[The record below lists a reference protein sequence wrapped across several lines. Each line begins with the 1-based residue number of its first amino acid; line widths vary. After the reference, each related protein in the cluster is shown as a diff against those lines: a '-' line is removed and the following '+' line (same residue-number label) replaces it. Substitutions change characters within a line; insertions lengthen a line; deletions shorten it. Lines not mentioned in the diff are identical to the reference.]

1 MYIFSTSDKNILYIS
16 SPPNMKTSASSLH
29 KASASSL
36 ECAISQPGKLKLL
49 SLVNTIFLLFGNA
62 LPIDSKFFLP
72 KIIECPVV
80 IFLTYCQSFGILHGI
95 SLFLPITRFLSIA
108 TINETFIIYTT
119 FSYRSEERRVGK
131 EFK

>member
-1 MYIFSTSDKNILYIS
+1 F
-16 SPPNMKTSASSLH
+16 SPPSCLHFPHLHSFPTRRSSD
-29 KASASSL
+29 
-36 ECAISQPGKLKLL
+36 L

-119 FSYRSEERRVGK
+119 FSYYFTILFSQYLLSYECS
-131 EFK
+131 FLL